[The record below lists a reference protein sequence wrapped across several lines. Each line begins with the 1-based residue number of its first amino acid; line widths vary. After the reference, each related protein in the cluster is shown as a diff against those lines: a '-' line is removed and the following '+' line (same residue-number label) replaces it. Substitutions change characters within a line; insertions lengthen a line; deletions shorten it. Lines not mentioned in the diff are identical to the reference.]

1 MKKLYVVFFT
11 IIIFSSQLM
20 IASETKRL
28 KTADEFAEYENQIR
42 EERIIR
48 DQLFQQYD
56 TLLLLDDIESE
67 RVLFEAIAGV
77 REIITYIEQNAVS
90 VNALKNQ
97 LRNYQSTLKITLEWK
112 EQNQNAEGFSLEK
125 RNFLDAFI
133 ANLISA
139 IEIIEEKME

>member
-1 MKKLYVVFFT
+1 MKKLYVVFLT
-11 IIIFSSQLM
+11 MLIFSSQLM
-20 IASETKRL
+20 IASQTKRL

-42 EERIIR
+42 EERIIH
-48 DQLFQQYD
+48 DQLFAQYN
-56 TLLLLDDIESE
+56 TLLVLDDLESE

-77 REIITYIEQNAVS
+77 REVITYIEQNAVS
-90 VNALKNQ
+90 VNALRNQ